1 MQNLSNKY
9 KIYFSLILIAALF
22 GIAYL
27 SLIYNVGNLSV
38 QSYNPAKLNGE
49 TFNSIYNTTAAYVE
63 YVNESSYIVFYPNLH
78 NVYIN
83 LSKAKNVSKKD
94 PQMADSLLKSAY
106 VESHKQLENI
116 NVYKIPALIVTVIL
130 TIITLLYLYYL
141 TIPINKPSINKKSKV
156 IVKHST
162 KKIKGVKTIRVKSKK
177 VSRKQKTNKKA
188 AKKGNRK

>member
-141 TIPINKPSINKKSKV
+141 TIPINKPSINKKPKV

-162 KKIKGVKTIRVKSKK
+162 KKIERTRRTKVKSK
-177 VSRKQKTNKKA
+177 VSRKRKTNKKA
-188 AKKGNRK
+188 AKKGSQK